1 MVAKADANEPA
12 EDEDT
17 ELVDSGNAVKV
28 RFFVGISDTMQCGL
42 RLCHEKRCS
51 VLTSVSHQSCRSW
64 LLC

>member
-28 RFFVGISDTMQCGL
+28 GFNVGVRGTKQCGV
-42 RLCHEKRCS
+42 RLCHEKRCG
-51 VLTSVSHQSCRSW
+51 VLTNA
-64 LLC
+64 